1 MLQVLRVAQRSNQNK
16 ISFRMGVVWSDA
28 VVVSTGTGEA
38 GEPCE
43 DRAVDNKGFRG
54 AGNRAFEAI
63 TKGHVS
69 SVNPYHSSDLTFL
82 LCQMRTVE
90 ALSP

>member
-1 MLQVLRVAQRSNQNK
+1 ML
-16 ISFRMGVVWSDA
+16 
-28 VVVSTGTGEA
+28 
-38 GEPCE
+38 CE